1 MENGAKPA
9 TKKDLDELREE
20 LRAASKQDLNQLR
33 EELRAEL
40 ASKQDL
46 NQLREE
52 LRAELAS
59 KQDLNQLREEL
70 RAELAS
76 KQDLIDMETRI
87 LTAFYGYARTNDKTL
102 KQLGS
107 LYGVV
112 NERVEVVERRVLDIE
127 ERLNM
132 PPQSDPPPAI

>member
-46 NQLREE
+46 
-52 LRAELAS
+52 
-59 KQDLNQLREEL
+59 
-70 RAELAS
+70 
-76 KQDLIDMETRI
+76 IDMETRI
-87 LTAFYGYARTNDKTL
+87 LKAFYGYARTNDKNM
-102 KQLGS
+102 KQLGL
-107 LYGVV
+107 LYGGVG
-112 NERVEVVERRVLDIE
+112 ERVEVVERRVLDIE

-132 PPQSDPPPAI
+132 PPQSDPPAAI